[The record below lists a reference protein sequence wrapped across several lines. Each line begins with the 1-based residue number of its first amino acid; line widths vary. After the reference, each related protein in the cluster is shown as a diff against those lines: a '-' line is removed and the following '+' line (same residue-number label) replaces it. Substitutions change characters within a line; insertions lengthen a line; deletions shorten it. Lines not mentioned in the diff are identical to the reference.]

1 MLPAYVVDGIYL
13 AAPFLGG
20 RKGLG
25 VDSPEQVLSARRSLT
40 RMARYFH
47 QLLREKLT
55 CGPLTIQQFYTL
67 ESLESGP
74 RTMNALA
81 AQVGLHQST
90 LTRIVDRLERDGLVR
105 RRTSPKE
112 KRRVEV
118 ILTGEG
124 RSLYR
129 SLDRECTNVASE
141 MIKVVPVGTRQACVD
156 AMDLLSRSMD
166 PENERFREVLR
177 GCSGDRKG
185 KGKR

>member
-1 MLPAYVVDGIYL
+1 MPVSA
-13 AAPFLGG
+13 G
-20 RKGLG
+20 RNGSG
-25 VDSPEQVLSARRSLT
+25 VISTDQVLSARRSFT
-40 RMARYFH
+40 RMARFIH

-105 RRTSPKE
+105 RRASPKE

-118 ILTGEG
+118 ILTGKG
-124 RSLYR
+124 ISLYR

-141 MIKVVPVGTRQACVD
+141 VLKVVPEDARQACVD

-166 PENERFREVLR
+166 PENERFREMLR
-177 GCSGDRKG
+177 TCCGDRKG
-185 KGKR
+185 EKKR

>member
-1 MLPAYVVDGIYL
+1 M
-13 AAPFLGG
+13 
-20 RKGLG
+20 
-25 VDSPEQVLSARRSLT
+25 DSIDHALSARRSFT
-40 RMARYFH
+40 RMARFIH

-67 ESLESGP
+67 ESLEAGP

-90 LTRIVDRLERDGLVR
+90 LTRIVDRLERDGLVAR
-105 RRTSPKE
+105 RANPEE
-112 KRRVEV
+112 KRRVDV
-118 ILTGEG
+118 VMTHAG

-141 MIKVVPVGTRQACVD
+141 VLKVVPEEARQACVD

-166 PENERFREVLR
+166 PDNEMFRAVLR
-177 GCSGDRKG
+177 SCCVERKG